1 MATGLLP
8 VSPQGAN
15 VDSGFYAACAGLRA
29 QSQALEVAGHNLA
42 NLNTAGFRGQQT
54 TFQSLVAASG
64 PTVPNGLSNVLKSVL
79 NSATNNFGVL
89 EGTHLDM
96 TAGSLQPTGN
106 PLDVGIEGSGFFA
119 IWTARGTRYTR
130 NGSFQISSSGQLVTA
145 AGDLVL
151 GDPALKDKGGIS
163 IPAGAVAIASDG
175 TLSVN
180 GAVAGSLQLVEF
192 SAGTKLTSEGGTLI
206 AAPEGSAKP
215 AQQSALKQGA
225 LEASNVN
232 SISSVVTLIGVERQA
247 EMLQRAMSLFDTE
260 FNHIAA
266 TDLAKV

>member
-64 PTVPNGLSNVLKSVL
+64 PTVPNML
-79 NSATNNFGVL
+79 NLATNNFGVL
-89 EGTHLDM
+89 EGTHLDT

-130 NGSFQISSSGQLVTA
+130 NGSFQVSSSGQLVTA

-163 IPAGAVAIASDG
+163 VPAGAVSIASDG

-192 SAGTKLTSEGGTLI
+192 AAGTKLTSEGGTLI
-206 AAPEGSAKP
+206 AAPEGSAMP

-232 SISSVVTLIGVERQA
+232 SISSVVTLIGLQRQA
-247 EMLQRAMSLFDTE
+247 EMLQRALSLFDTE

>member
-1 MATGLLP
+1 MGL
-8 VSPQGAN
+8 VSKP
-15 VDSGFYAACAGLRA
+15 SCSLRA
-29 QSQALEVAGHNLA
+29 RPLIAV
-42 NLNTAGFRGQQT
+42 
-54 TFQSLVAASG
+54 SG
-64 PTVPNGLSNVLKSVL
+64 PTAPNGPNNGVNNVLSSVL

-106 PLDVGIEGSGFFA
+106 PLDIGIEGSGFFA
-119 IWTARGTRYTR
+119 IRTARGIRYTR
-130 NGSFQISSSGQLVTA
+130 NGSFQVSSSGQLVTA

-151 GDPALKDKGGIS
+151 GDPTLKDKDKGGIS
-163 IPAGAVAIASDG
+163 LPAGEVAIASDG
-175 TLSVN
+175 TISVN
-180 GAVAGSLQLVEF
+180 GAVAGNLQLVEF
-192 SAGTKLTSEGGTLI
+192 PAGTKLTSEGGTLI
-206 AAPEGSAKP
+206 AAPEGIAKP
-215 AQQSALKQGA
+215 AQQSALRQGS

-232 SISSVVTLIGVERQA
+232 SITSVVTLIGVERQA

>member
-1 MATGLLP
+1 M
-8 VSPQGAN
+8 
-15 VDSGFYAACAGLRA
+15 DSGFYAACAGLRA

-64 PTVPNGLSNVLKSVL
+64 PTVPNVLSNVLKSVL

-89 EGTHLDM
+89 EGTHLDT

-119 IWTARGTRYTR
+119 IWTAHGIRYTR
-130 NGSFQISSSGQLVTA
+130 NGSFQVSSSGQLVTA

-151 GDPALKDKGGIS
+151 GDPALKDKDKGGIS
-163 IPAGAVAIASDG
+163 IPAGAVSIASDG

-192 SAGTKLTSEGGTLI
+192 AAGTKLTSEGGTLI

-215 AQQSALKQGA
+215 AQQSQLRQGS

-247 EMLQRAMSLFDTE
+247 EMLQRALSLFDTE
-260 FNHIAA
+260 FNHIAS

>member
-1 MATGLLP
+1 MAIGLLP
-8 VSPQGAN
+8 VLPQGAN

-54 TFQSLVAASG
+54 TFQSLMAVSG
-64 PTVPNGLSNVLKSVL
+64 PTVPNVL
-79 NSATNNFGVL
+79 NLATNNFGVL

>member
-64 PTVPNGLSNVLKSVL
+64 PTVPNML
-79 NSATNNFGVL
+79 NLATNNFGVL
-89 EGTHLDM
+89 EGTHLDT

-130 NGSFQISSSGQLVTA
+130 NGSFQVSSSGQLVTA

-163 IPAGAVAIASDG
+163 VPAGAVSIASDG

-192 SAGTKLTSEGGTLI
+192 AAGTKLTSEGGTLI
-206 AAPEGSAKP
+206 AAPEGSAMP

-232 SISSVVTLIGVERQA
+232 SISSVVTLIGVQRQA
-247 EMLQRAMSLFDTE
+247 EMLQRALSLFDTE